1 MRLYAISGS
10 LRAAS
15 VHSALLRALKDNAP
29 DGVEIEICDLI
40 GQIPIFNPDLE
51 GDQTPAAVL
60 AFAEKVGRADALMI
74 ACPEYAHG
82 IPGGLKNAF
91 DWLVSRS
98 ELVGKPFLFAHGYQN
113 RGQYAL
119 AALREVLLTASLVEM
134 PMSGFSLPL
143 VGKSIPETG
152 VILANLE
159 TQKLLE
165 GVLRAAVAWIGEVE
179 QEARNPI

>member
-1 MRLYAISGS
+1 MRFYAISGS

-15 VHSALLRALKDNAP
+15 IHSALLHALKDNAP

-40 GQIPIFNPDLE
+40 GQMPIFNPDLE
-51 GDQTPAAVL
+51 GEQTPAAVL
-60 AFAEKVGRADALMI
+60 AFAEKVGQADALII

-113 RGQYAL
+113 RGQYVL
-119 AALREVLLTASLVEM
+119 AALREVLLTASLIEM
-134 PMSGFSLPL
+134 PMSGFNLPL
-143 VGKSIPETG
+143 VGKTIPETDR
-152 VILANLE
+152 ILANPQ
-159 TQKLLE
+159 TVRLLDE
-165 GVLRAAVAWIGEVE
+165 MLRAAVVWVGEV
-179 QEARNPI
+179 Q

>member
-15 VHSALLRALKDNAP
+15 VHSALLLALKAHAP

-51 GDQTPAAVL
+51 GERTPAVVET
-60 AFAEKVGRADALMI
+60 FAEKVGRADALII

-98 ELVGKPFLFAHGYQN
+98 ELVGKPFMFAHGYHN
-113 RGQYAL
+113 RGQYGL
-119 AALREVLLTASLVEM
+119 AALREVLLTASLIEM
-134 PMSGFSLPL
+134 PMSGFNLPL
-143 VGKSIPETG
+143 VGKTP
-152 VILANLE
+152 LE
-159 TQKLLE
+159 TSRLLAHTETRPLLE
-165 GVLRAAVAWIGEVE
+165 AILLAVATWFEE
-179 QEARNPI
+179 QS